1 MRRQFFSAMMNSG
14 GASYPESLKLFID
27 AGNPA
32 SYSGSGTI
40 VTDLVGNQ
48 NGTLIN
54 GVGYSSSDGGVFTL
68 DGINDYIDFGTNSV
82 IQPTSAR
89 TVVLW
94 VYMDVTTGY
103 SMFYNA
109 GDAGGAVNNVYFM
122 DVGFA
127 FYSSLANATT
137 NQLHTGSPLTKG
149 IWNEVKFRFNGTTR
163 EIYINNVLIDSRAQT
178 ITPTV
183 SGSLSVML
191 GAYSGGYFLKGKIGV
206 HKVYDEYRS
215 VSDMTADFNEFKGR
229 YGY

>member
-1 MRRQFFSAMMNSG
+1 MSYYRNLIQT
-14 GASYPESLKLFID
+14 GASYPASLKLFID

-32 SYSGSGTI
+32 SYSGSGTS
-40 VTDLVGNQ
+40 VTDLIGTQ

-89 TVVLW
+89 TVILW
-94 VYMDVTTGY
+94 VYMDVTAGNSLFY
-103 SMFYNA
+103 SA
-109 GDAGGAVNNVYFM
+109 GDTGGAINDVSLF

-127 FYSSLANATT
+127 FYNRLANATA
-137 NQLHTGSPLTKG
+137 NQLVNIGPLTKG
-149 IWNEVKFRFNGTTR
+149 VWNEVKLRFNGTTR
-163 EIYINNVLIDSRAQT
+163 QIYINNVLIDSTAQT

-183 SGSLSVML
+183 SGSVSVKL
-191 GAYSGGYFLKGKIGV
+191 GTYNGPGYFLKGKIGV

-215 VSDMTADFNEFKGR
+215 TTDMTADWNEFKGR